1 MSKENAKKATLKDLI
16 LKKNIREENK
26 FKTKE
31 VYIESI
37 DKTLVFN
44 KLSEEKILDLMSDI
58 KDIENINLRE
68 NYELCKQMIYFSCS
82 MLQDT
87 ELHKELEIV
96 DPLDIVNAL
105 FEMKEVFEITEEIT
119 ELIGLGDFVGEIKNS

>member
-1 MSKENAKKATLKDLI
+1 MSKENVQKATLKDLI
-16 LKKNIREENK
+16 LKKKIREENK

-31 VYIESI
+31 VYIKSI

-44 KLSEEKILDLMSDI
+44 KLSEEKILDLMSNV
-58 KDIENINLRE
+58 KDIENINMSE
-68 NYELCKQMIYFSCS
+68 NYELCKQVIYFSCP
-82 MLQDT
+82 MLQST

-96 DPLDIVNAL
+96 DPLDVISAL
-105 FEMKEVFEITEEIT
+105 FEMKEVFEITEEIS

>member
-1 MSKENAKKATLKDLI
+1 MSKKNVQKATLKDLI
-16 LKKNIREENK
+16 LKKKIKEENK

-31 VYIESI
+31 VYIKGI

-44 KLSEEKILDLMSDI
+44 KLSEEKILDLMSDV
-58 KDIENINLRE
+58 KDMENINIRE
-68 NYELCKQMIYFSCS
+68 NYELCKQVIYFSCP

-87 ELHKELEIV
+87 ELHKELEVV
-96 DPLDIVNAL
+96 DPLDTVTSL

-119 ELIGLGDFVGEIKNS
+119 ELTGLGDFVDNVKNS